1 VQGQYISYNLKIMFW
16 NLNYTLVLM
25 TTTGPLT
32 QQIKNLAE
40 WFSWIVY
47 TLAAIF
53 VVKGAVSIAFSK
65 GDPEAV
71 YRGKKE
77 ILIAIIG
84 GVLARALEK
93 IVDHFKNFKNK
104 IQ

>member
-1 VQGQYISYNLKIMFW
+1 MQGQYISYNLKIMFW

-25 TTTGPLT
+25 TRPLT
-32 QQIKNLAE
+32 RQIENLAN

-47 TLAAIF
+47 ILVAIF

-71 YRGKKE
+71 YKGKKE

-84 GVLARALEK
+84 GALVETFWV
-93 IVDHFKNFKNK
+93 IVNHFKTK